1 MKKFYCLFISIFLS
15 ICCFAQNRFTVYSV
29 IEYETIEKEKLHN
42 IVETPE
48 EMRAAIDFESM
59 DVGLFGKE
67 NRIYLCA
74 ESHEP
79 QTDIDSTGESS
90 ISWIAKTDKPDDDTF
105 YLLLL
110 TSNCSGQN
118 TTLTINPLDNST
130 ILFTTYHL
138 KKDKDTTKNVVYKTA
153 ISRADSLNIN
163 SKQREDTSTN
173 IKTTNNSPII
183 PGIFFSIVAI
193 LLLYLAFR
201 PNRKGHNNEKQ
212 SPDNDDNLTVN
223 VSKPCKTTKPSPAS
237 SGIPDIKF
245 RGVEVENFSMYMVG
259 FSTYIAGINFRC
271 NARDAGGFLGYAV
284 PEPDN
289 EYDTN
294 AVAIYRN
301 DGKLLGYIPKKD
313 NREFKEWSD
322 SCTVPCVGY
331 ILSEDGTMKGRV
343 KALLPENENAVN
355 KAVAYY
361 VRWLVQ
367 ERGRRFIPKG
377 FNLKDRDKLKTDED
391 LIGAINDYIG
401 EL

>member
-15 ICCFAQNRFTVYSV
+15 ICCFAQNRFSVYSV
-29 IEYETIEKEKLHN
+29 IEYETIEKGKLHN
-42 IVETPE
+42 MVEIPE

-59 DVGLFGKE
+59 DVGLFGEE

-79 QTDIDSTGESS
+79 QAEIDSTGESS
-90 ISWIAKTDKPDDDTF
+90 ISWIAETDEQDDDTF

-110 TSNCSGQN
+110 TGNHSGQN
-118 TTLTINPLDNST
+118 ITLTICPLDNSP
-130 ILFTTYHL
+130 ILSTTYLL
-138 KKDKDTTKNVVYKTA
+138 KEDKDTTKNVVYKTS

-163 SKQREDTSTN
+163 SKQREDTSTD

-193 LLLYLAFR
+193 LLLYFAFR
-201 PNRKGHNNEKQ
+201 SNRKEHNNEKQ
-212 SPDNDDNLTVN
+212 SPNKDDSSTVK
-223 VSKPCKTTKPSPAS
+223 VSKPCKPTKPSPVS

-245 RGVEVENFSMYMVG
+245 RGVEVENFSMYMEG

-271 NARDAGGFLGYAV
+271 YARDVGGFLGYAA

-313 NREFKEWSD
+313 NREFKEWSS

-331 ILSEDGTMKGRV
+331 ILREDGTMKGRV
-343 KALLPENENAVN
+343 KALLPENENAVR

-361 VRWLVQ
+361 VRWLV
-367 ERGRRFIPKG
+367 RKHGSRFIPKG
-377 FNLKDRDKLKTDED
+377 FDLKDKDKLKTDED
-391 LIGAINDYIG
+391 FIEAINAYIE